1 MPKINILIRHYR
13 ISRIVIHTFIGLAIA
28 AIALPMLNKQHKLAI
43 IKWWCGG
50 LLRAF
55 HIKVNTFGT
64 LPPANTQGVMFVA
77 NHVSWSDIHA
87 LNSMIALRFIAKSD
101 IKSWPIF
108 GYLVTKANTLF
119 IDRSKRQEAGRIV
132 KITAAS
138 LLAGDNLCFFPEG
151 TTSDGSGSDGRQIL
165 PFKGS
170 VLQAAIEANTRI
182 WPVALRYVNADG
194 SINTEMA
201 YAGDTNLIDSMS
213 RIVNQQNAVVEL
225 HFLDPIPVAGYDR
238 RGLTVASYQAISA
251 KLASIRD
258 L

>member
-1 MPKINILIRHYR
+1 MPVIKIFTRSYR

-28 AIALPMLNKQHKLAI
+28 AIVLPMLNKLYKLAI

-55 HIKVNTFGT
+55 HIKVSTFGT

-87 LNSMIALRFIAKSD
+87 LNSLIPLRFIAKSD

-119 IDRSKRQEAGRIV
+119 IDRNKRQEAGRIV
-132 KITAAS
+132 QITAES
-138 LLAGDNLCFFPEG
+138 LMAGDNLCFFPEG
-151 TTSDGSGSDGRQIL
+151 TTSDGAGTEGRHVL
-165 PFKGS
+165 PFKSS
-170 VLQAAIEANTRI
+170 VLQAAIDANARI
-182 WPVALRYVNADG
+182 WPVALQYVNADG

-201 YAGDTNLIDSMS
+201 YAGDISLIDSM
-213 RIVNQQNAVVEL
+213 NQIINQKNALIEL
-225 HFLDPIPVAGYDR
+225 HFLAPIQAADYDR
-238 RGLTVASYQAISA
+238 RGLTAAAYQAISA
-251 KLASIRD
+251 KLISIRG